1 MKEYDK
7 EETGRIEYSDYVDLS
22 IYFSKKFLVTRK
34 YNERDP

>member
-22 IYFSKKFLVTRK
+22 NYFSNFLVTRK